1 MTDRF
6 RTTALFVLQALA
18 GFFLACSASAADL
31 PADFVIDLERLAR
44 TKARIE
50 AGDEALRPAV
60 ARLKQETAEA
70 LRAGPFSVLDKTRVP
85 PSGDKHDYLSLGPY
99 WWPDP
104 AKPDGLPYIRRD
116 GEVNP
121 ESEVGTDRGP
131 LSRMASAVETLA
143 LHYHLSGDE
152 AAAEHA
158 ARLLRVWLLDPAT
171 RMNPH
176 LNFGQGIP
184 GRTTG
189 RAEGIIETQCLPGVL
204 DAVRLLRTSPA
215 WTADDQA
222 AMVVWCAAYL
232 DWLRTSEIGRRE
244 AAARNNHGTWYDAQV
259 AALAVFVGREDLAR
273 QTIEA
278 ARRRLAEQIEPVG
291 RQPLELA
298 RTKSF
303 GYSLFNLRGWFVLAA
318 LGERVG
324 VDLWHYGTADGR
336 SLRKALDFVAPYADP
351 QKRWPYPELKFNRS
365 GLVAIVIPA
374 VAAYGEEPYGKY
386 LDQLPRDEIAANRG
400 NLLYGGRLAAE

>member
-1 MTDRF
+1 
-6 RTTALFVLQALA
+6 
-18 GFFLACSASAADL
+18 
-31 PADFVIDLERLAR
+31 
-44 TKARIE
+44 
-50 AGDEALRPAV
+50 
-60 ARLKQETAEA
+60 
-70 LRAGPFSVLDKTRVP
+70 
-85 PSGDKHDYLSLGPY
+85 
-99 WWPDP
+99 
-104 AKPDGLPYIRRD
+104 
-116 GEVNP
+116 
-121 ESEVGTDRGP
+121 
-131 LSRMASAVETLA
+131 MASAVETLA

-204 DAVRLLRTSPA
+204 DAVRLLPPRPPGPPTIRRRWLSGARPIWIGFARARSAGGRLRPA
-215 WTADDQA
+215 TTTAPGTTPRWRRSSVRRPGGSRPANDQA
-222 AMVVWCAAYL
+222 A
-232 DWLRTSEIGRRE
+232 RR
-244 AAARNNHGTWYDAQV
+244 H
-259 AALAVFVGREDLAR
+259 
-273 QTIEA
+273 
-278 ARRRLAEQIEPVG
+278 LAEQIEPVG